1 MRALKSMAEAR
12 GNTVTGSDRQGA
24 GHSPENIDGCD
35 LVVYTNAVPDDNCEL
50 LRARELGIPTIERAA
65 YLGELSRA
73 HALTF
78 AVAGCHGKST
88 TAAMLGD
95 IFPRRETTVHVGVAG
110 ASRTGGAKYF
120 VTEACEYNRS
130 FLHLT
135 PDIGVIL
142 NIQYDHPDCYRS
154 TDELIKAYAAFCKN
168 SRAVLLNGD
177 DELCAGLHPKPMT
190 FGLSERCDYT
200 AKDIRNTDGYR
211 SFTFVAPSASTRVE
225 LSVAGEHNV
234 YNALAALAVSD
245 MAGIKLNDAKQAIEN
260 FCGLPR
266 RFERRG
272 IAYGK
277 AVVTDYA
284 HHPAEIAATI
294 ATARE
299 MFPSVA
305 VVFQPHTYSRTAAL
319 LDEFAA
325 ALEQADSVLLA
336 PVYGARETP
345 TEEGSSDRLAE
356 ALGSR
361 CDNVCNTPDEI
372 VDAAK
377 SLPQKAVIFMGAGD
391 VDKLADKFVS
401 EYNADIGIDK

>member
-1 MRALKSMAEAR
+1 MRALKGMAEAR

-24 GHSPENIDGCD
+24 GHSPANVDGCD

-50 LRARELGIPTIERAA
+50 IRARELGIPTVERAT

-73 HALTF
+73 YALTF

-88 TAAMLGD
+88 TAAMLGE

-110 ASRTGGAKYF
+110 ASRVGGVKYF

-154 TDELIKAYAAFCKN
+154 TEELTDAYARFCEN
-168 SRAVLLNGD
+168 SRAVLINGD
-177 DELCAGLHPKPMT
+177 DELCAGLHPHPMT
-190 FGLSERCDYT
+190 FGMNKNCDYT
-200 AKDIRNTDGYR
+200 AEDVRDSNGFR
-211 SFTFVAPSASTRVE
+211 SFTFKTPSASMRIE
-225 LSVAGEHNV
+225 LSVAGGHNV
-234 YNALAALAVSD
+234 YNALAALATAD
-245 MAGIKLNDAKQAIEN
+245 MAGISPNDAKQAIEG

-277 AVVTDYA
+277 AVITDYA

-325 ALEQADSVLLA
+325 ALEKADKVILA
-336 PVYGARETP
+336 PVYAAREKP
-345 TEEGSSDRLAE
+345 NAEGSSERLAE
-356 ALGSR
+356 KLGILA
-361 CDNVCNTPDEI
+361 DGVCKTPTDI
-372 VDAAK
+372 LDAAR

-391 VDKLADKFVS
+391 VDRLADRFVS
-401 EYNADIGIDK
+401 EYCEELCSK

>member
-1 MRALKSMAEAR
+1 MTGVQTCAL
-12 GNTVTGSDRQGA
+12 
-24 GHSPENIDGCD
+24 P
-35 LVVYTNAVPDDNCEL
+35 
-50 LRARELGIPTIERAA
+50 
-65 YLGELSRA
+65 
-73 HALTF
+73 
-78 AVAGCHGKST
+78 
-88 TAAMLGD
+88 
-95 IFPRRETTVHVGVAG
+95 IF
-110 ASRTGGAKYF
+110 
-120 VTEACEYNRS
+120 
-130 FLHLT
+130 
-135 PDIGVIL
+135 
-142 NIQYDHPDCYRS
+142 
-154 TDELIKAYAAFCKN
+154 
-168 SRAVLLNGD
+168 
-177 DELCAGLHPKPMT
+177 
-190 FGLSERCDYT
+190 
-200 AKDIRNTDGYR
+200 
-211 SFTFVAPSASTRVE
+211 
-225 LSVAGEHNV
+225 
-234 YNALAALAVSD
+234 
-245 MAGIKLNDAKQAIEN
+245 EN